1 MTSLELLLLG
11 GFQARAAGQTIDIS
25 GRKERALLAVLA
37 MPPGE
42 PRSRDKLAGLL
53 WSERGDKQ
61 ARDSLKQAILRL
73 RKSFGSLHPLPLLT
87 DRASLTLDS
96 AGVAVDV
103 QEFEQLVGDGGP
115 DALARAT
122 ALYRGDLLDGL
133 DVRDPAFEEW
143 LLFERQRLR
152 DLARAA
158 LAKVLD
164 RHVAEGAHDQA
175 GVAARRLLALDPL
188 HESAHRAL
196 MRIYAQH
203 GQAALALKQYQL
215 CRDALQD
222 ELGVRPEAE
231 TERLYQSI
239 REKRATAGR
248 ASSQAPPAATESEA
262 RALPDAPPLQHD
274 PVTATA
280 APKPSIAV
288 LPFENL
294 SDDPEQQYFSDG
306 ITEDI
311 ITALSRIKWFFV
323 IARNS
328 SFTYKGRIVDVK
340 QVARELGVRYVLEG
354 SVRKAGGQVR
364 ISGQLVQAETGQHI
378 WADRFD
384 GELANVFDLQDQ
396 VTASVVAAIE
406 PSLRQ
411 AEIERARRK
420 PTERLDAYDCYLQ
433 ALPHFYT
440 LTREGV
446 EEAIALLDRAVAID
460 PHFALAK
467 ALAARCY
474 AWRNPH
480 GWAAVPQDEKAT
492 AIRLGREALQDGA
505 DDPTVLWMVGYA
517 WWQLRVDLD
526 GALELY
532 DRSLVLNPN
541 SAQAHALRG
550 WTLATAGRS
559 DEAIASLL
567 HALRLSPFDPEA
579 FFTMSGMGCAYM
591 MAGRFEEAVDC
602 TRRALRERPTFGPAL
617 RFHAVSLAELGRLD
631 EARETV
637 ARLLELEPGLSLSI
651 LRERVP
657 GDPRFMD
664 LFLDGL
670 RKAGLPE

>member
-11 GFQARAAGQTIDIS
+11 GFQARSRGQTIDVS
-25 GRKERALLAVLA
+25 GRKERALLAVLG

-42 PRSRDKLAGLL
+42 PRSRDKLAALL

-61 ARDSLKQAILRL
+61 ARDSLKQAVLRL
-73 RKSFGSLHPLPLLT
+73 RKSFGSLHPLPMLT
-87 DRASLTLDS
+87 DRMSLTLDP
-96 AGVAVDV
+96 AGVAVDA

-115 DALARAT
+115 DALERAT

-158 LAKVLD
+158 LANMLD
-164 RHVAEGAHDQA
+164 RHAASGEHDQA
-175 GVAARRLLALDPL
+175 AVAARRLLALDPL

-215 CRDALQD
+215 CRDALHE

-239 REKRATAGR
+239 REKRVAGR
-248 ASSQAPPAATESEA
+248 ASSHAAPAATSADA
-262 RALPDAPPLQHD
+262 RALRDAPPLQHD
-274 PVTATA
+274 PTMA
-280 APKPSIAV
+280 AASTRPSIAV

-294 SDDPEQQYFSDG
+294 SDDAEQQYFSDG

-354 SVRKAGGQVR
+354 SVRKAGGRVR

-378 WADRFD
+378 WADKFD

-420 PTERLDAYDCYLQ
+420 PTERLDAYDCYLR
-433 ALPHFYT
+433 ALSHFYT
-440 LTREGV
+440 LTREGI
-446 EEAIALLDRAVAID
+446 EEAIALLDRAVSID
-460 PHFALAK
+460 PRFALAK

-480 GWAAVPQDEKAT
+480 GWAPKQEDEKAT
-492 AIRLGREALQDGA
+492 AVRLGREALQDGA
-505 DDPTVLWMVGYA
+505 DNATVLWMVAYA
-517 WWQLRVDLD
+517 LWQLRVDLE

-532 DRSLVLNPN
+532 DRSLSLNPN

-559 DEAIASLL
+559 DEAMASLL
-567 HALRLSPFDPEA
+567 HALQLSPLDPEA
-579 FFTMSGMGCAYM
+579 FFTMAGMGCAYM
-591 MAGRFEEAVDC
+591 MTGRFEEALDW

-617 RFHAVSLAELGRLD
+617 RFHAICLAELGRIE
-631 EARETV
+631 EARATV
-637 ARLLELEPGLSLSI
+637 ARLLELEPNLSVSI

-657 GDPRFMD
+657 IGDPKLLDF
-664 LFLDGL
+664 FLAGL